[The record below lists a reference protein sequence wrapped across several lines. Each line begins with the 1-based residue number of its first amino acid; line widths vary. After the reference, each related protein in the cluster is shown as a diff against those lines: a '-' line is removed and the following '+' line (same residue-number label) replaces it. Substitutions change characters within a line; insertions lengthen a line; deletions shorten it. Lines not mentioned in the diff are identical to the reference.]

1 MREFEISCQ
10 LKRLTGSNIAAIWEG
25 IRKCIFVLLK
35 QVANIFPQL
44 IMTIE
49 KHSFSGK
56 ADTGGKKAN
65 VVGMNT
71 SVVPK
76 IDVEFWR
83 EHKRDLI
90 WNARALGRSRIACD
104 RAKRT
109 LRSTAQT
116 TTESTEPVGKCLNE
130 AKVDNVQI
138 QEVILV
144 SRSTRIP
151 IIQHLLKDY
160 FDEKKLY
167 ASINLNDDTACGT
180 AVLDVIL
187 IGNGDENIQELLVV
201 DVTLLDLGIETV
213 GGTIMC

>member
-1 MREFEISCQ
+1 MLF
-10 LKRLTGSNIAAIWEG
+10 K
-25 IRKCIFVLLK
+25 
-35 QVANIFPQL
+35 
-44 IMTIE
+44 
-49 KHSFSGK
+49 
-56 ADTGGKKAN
+56 
-65 VVGMNT
+65 
-71 SVVPK
+71 
-76 IDVEFWR
+76 
-83 EHKRDLI
+83 
-90 WNARALGRSRIACD
+90 
-104 RAKRT
+104 
-109 LRSTAQT
+109 
-116 TTESTEPVGKCLNE
+116 STEPVGKCLNE